1 MKKILVLTLTFALIL
16 TLVACGNNPK
26 KQNQANNATPE
37 QTQSQL
43 NNNNAGITREKALEI
58 ALQEA
63 GLTES
68 DIRDLDIELD
78 RERGVTVWEVDFDH
92 QNLEYSYDVNA
103 DTGAITKAERERD

>member
-1 MKKILVLTLTFALIL
+1 MKKIFVLTLTLTLIL
-16 TLVACGNNPK
+16 TLAACGNNVSTPNTTNSIA
-26 KQNQANNATPE
+26 NQG
-37 QTQSQL
+37 QI
-43 NNNNAGITREKALEI
+43 NNNKVTITREKALEI
-58 ALQEA
+58 ALQKA

-78 RERGVTVWEVDFDH
+78 KERGVTVWEVDFDH